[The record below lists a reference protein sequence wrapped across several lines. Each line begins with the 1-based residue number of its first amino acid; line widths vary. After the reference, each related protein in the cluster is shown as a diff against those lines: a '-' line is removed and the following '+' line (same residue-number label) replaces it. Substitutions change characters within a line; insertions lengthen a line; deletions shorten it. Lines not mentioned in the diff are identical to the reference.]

1 MQFPLKHSVT
11 GDSIFTVMSVL
22 AAEYKAI
29 NLSQGFPDF
38 PIDQRLAEFLHEG
51 VSKNYNQYA
60 PMSGLPMLRQAI
72 SEDFLSRYAISLD
85 PEHEITITPGAT
97 YGIHVALASILQ
109 QGDEAIVL
117 EPAYDSYIP
126 AIEMNGGKAVCVHLN
141 APDFQV
147 DWARVRQ
154 AITSRTK
161 AIIINSPHNPTGVI
175 WSQSD
180 WENLAAA
187 IRDTRIVVVSDE
199 VYDQVVFDQK
209 EHISVLHHSELRDR
223 SFAIFSFGKVFNNT
237 GWKVGYV
244 VAPPSFTSAFRRIHQ
259 YIGFSVNTP
268 SQYAIATYSTMPGRP
283 IVSAL
288 MQEKRD
294 CFLDQLAQLPFT
306 IHQKAAGSY
315 FQLAGYS
322 AISELPDIEFA
333 YWLTK
338 EFGVA
343 AIPVSP
349 FYKTRKDDKLIR
361 FCFAKKEDTLHEAI
375 KRLSALTVLAHK

>member
-1 MQFPLKHSVT
+1 MQFSLKHSVT

-22 AAEYKAI
+22 AAEFNAI

-109 QGDEAIVL
+109 QGDEVIVL

-126 AIEMNGGKAVCVHLN
+126 AIEMNGGKAVSVHLN

-283 IVSAL
+283 IVSVL

-315 FQLAGYS
+315 F
-322 AISELPDIEFA
+322 
-333 YWLTK
+333 
-338 EFGVA
+338 
-343 AIPVSP
+343 
-349 FYKTRKDDKLIR
+349 
-361 FCFAKKEDTLHEAI
+361 
-375 KRLSALTVLAHK
+375 